1 MALSH
6 LLATGTI
13 HIDWLDVIVSLRLGT
28 TPGLASGVSRGG
40 KWAPKS
46 PCAQYVSLRS
56 PAFFEPM
63 CGAEVVA
70 APGREERGVYH
81 VGQLGSRG
89 LPGFD
94 GVP

>member
-1 MALSH
+1 
-6 LLATGTI
+6 
-13 HIDWLDVIVSLRLGT
+13 
-28 TPGLASGVSRGG
+28 
-40 KWAPKS
+40 
-46 PCAQYVSLRS
+46 
-56 PAFFEPM
+56 M